1 MKRIQYKKSPDRR
14 AIDFNKFIEETFPHF
29 LVEQNPDIVLVAGG
43 DGSLHHAT
51 KHKANFNGIY
61 FGKGLGTLNFLMNS
75 FDNDYKV
82 LKDIENETIKLDIV
96 ETLTLDVYINDAF
109 VCNSANDVVLGESI
123 NSYLS
128 FEISTEDKMF
138 NNFKLKGT
146 GICISTPLG
155 STAFNYN
162 NGGSILDLDGNEISI
177 TGAVCN
183 KQLNDVIKAQK
194 IYIQSKSQ
202 LYIDG
207 VHMYSL
213 KENDELVLKPS
224 KKIKI
229 GFINKEDFHKRR
241 FELSHRKK

>member
-1 MKRIQYKKSPDRR
+1 MKKIQYRKSPDRR
-14 AIDFNKFIEETFPHF
+14 AIDFNKFIEDIFPHF
-29 LVEQNPDIVLVAGG
+29 LAEQNPDIVLVAGG

-51 KHKANFNGIY
+51 KHNVNFNGIY

-75 FDNDYKV
+75 FDDDIEV
-82 LKDIENETIKLDIV
+82 LRNIENEILKLDII
-96 ETLTLDVYINDAF
+96 ETLTLDVYINDAY

-183 KQLNDVIKAQK
+183 KHLNDVIKSQK
-194 IYIQSKSQ
+194 IYIKSKSQ

-213 KENDELVLKPS
+213 KENDELVLITS

-229 GFINKEDFHKRR
+229 GFINQEDFHKRR